1 MASILKRVRAF
12 APLPLSALL
21 LGGAQLGPRFLP
33 DDPIK
38 AVPAPLP
45 VAEPRKRSIDAL
57 ADFMLQSARPD
68 PRPAA
73 PALSVNTLGEV
84 PDSDWY
90 TNRHA
95 FRRMSREELQRGP
108 GDRNAPEP
116 PFTVTE
122 GKSHGITPGFQMR
135 DSRGRLYFC
144 KTDPATNPEMATGA
158 EMIGSRVFY
167 ALGYNTPED
176 YLVRI
181 RRSDLRI
188 DKKASI
194 KGISGRERRMRGED
208 LDRIL
213 SRAAHAPDSTV
224 RVLASLALPGKP
236 IGPFRYESTRSDDPN
251 DTVPHER
258 RRELRGLAV
267 FAAWVNHTDAKSEN
281 TLDVLVEEHNV
292 RFVRHYLIDFGAILG
307 SASDMPKPART
318 GNAYM
323 MPTPREL
330 LVRAATLGIYSPAWE
345 RARYPHIP
353 AAGRFESDVFDPL
366 TWVPNYPNPAFLSRG
381 PADEFWAAR
390 QVMAFTDDDIGAL
403 VEAGAYSDP
412 AVAGYIIKTL
422 IARRDKIG
430 RAYLGR
436 GFALDR
442 FRIEDGVLRFDDL
455 AAKYGFAQPAQPR
468 IAWSRYHNN
477 SRFHEPLAGSSFRLP
492 AQWRAAPVGSY
503 FSARLSDG
511 PGRLLEI
518 YLRKTAAGPQ
528 VVGIDR
534 SWGEDG
540 VLESVSTA
548 IAATRTLP

>member
-1 MASILKRVRAF
+1 
-12 APLPLSALL
+12 LL
-21 LGGAQLGPRFLP
+21 LGGADLGPRFLP
-33 DDPIK
+33 DDPIQ
-38 AVPAPLP
+38 AVPRPLP
-45 VAEPRKRSIDAL
+45 VGEPRKRGIDPL
-57 ADFMLQSARPD
+57 ADFVLQSARPN
-68 PRPAA
+68 PRPEL

-84 PDSDWY
+84 PASDWY

-116 PFTVTE
+116 PFTVTT
-122 GKSHGITPGFQMR
+122 GKAKGITPGFQMR
-135 DSRGRLYFC
+135 DARGRLYFC
-144 KTDPATNPEMATGA
+144 KPDPATNPEMATAA
-158 EMIGSRVFY
+158 EMIGSRVFF
-167 ALGYNTPED
+167 ALGYNTPEN
-176 YLVRI
+176 YLVRV
-181 RRSDLRI
+181 RPSDLTI

-194 KGISGRERRMRGED
+194 EGISGRERRMRADD
-208 LDRIL
+208 LRRIL
-213 SRAAHAPDSTV
+213 SQAAHAKDGTV
-224 RVLASLALPGKP
+224 RLLASLSLPGKP
-236 IGPFRYESTRSDDPN
+236 IGPFRYEGIRTDDPN

-267 FAAWVNHTDAKSEN
+267 FAAWVNHTDAKADN
-281 TLDVLVEEHNV
+281 TLDVIVEEGGL
-292 RFVRHYLIDFGAILG
+292 RFVKHYLIDFGAILG

-323 MPTPREL
+323 MPTPHEL
-330 LVRAATLGIYSPAWE
+330 LIRAATLGIYSPAWE
-345 RARYPHIP
+345 RAHYPEIP

-390 QVMAFTDDDIGAL
+390 QVMAFTDDDIRAL
-403 VEAGAYSDP
+403 VETGTYSDP
-412 AVAGYIIKTL
+412 AVAEYIAKTL

-442 FRIEDGVLRFDDL
+442 FRVEDGVLRYDDL
-455 AAKYGFAQPAQPR
+455 GAKYGFARPAQPR
-468 IAWSRYHNN
+468 VAWSLYDNN
-477 SRFHEPLAGSSFRLP
+477 SRFHEPIAGSSFQLP
-492 AQWRAAPVGSY
+492 AQWRTAPSGSY

-511 PGRLLEI
+511 PHRLI
-518 YLRKTAAGPQ
+518 DVYLWKTYSGPQ

-534 SWGEDG
+534 SWGENG
-540 VLESVSTA
+540 IIESVSPA